1 MATTNLSYYDKA
13 TIPNAKNFRFGIV
26 VSEWNPEITQ
36 NLKNGAI
43 ETLLNCGA
51 SKNNIVSW
59 EVPGSFE
66 LVYGCKKMIQSQN
79 VDAFIDC
86 GVLKENIVRW
96 DVPGSFELIYGAKK
110 MQQSYDML
118 DAVIV
123 IGCVIQGETK
133 HFDFVCE
140 GVTQGIIDLN
150 VKYDVPVIF
159 CVLTDNTK
167 QQSLDRSGGKLGNK
181 GIECAVAAVKM
192 AALKNIDRATGF
204 N

>member
-13 TIPNAKNFRFGIV
+13 TIPNAKSFRFGIV

-36 NLKNGAI
+36 NLHKGAI
-43 ETLLNCGA
+43 DTLIDCGTE
-51 SKNNIVSW
+51 KNNIISW
-59 EVPGSFE
+59 DVHGSFE
-66 LVYGCKKMIQSQN
+66 LVYGCKKMIQSEKE
-79 VDAFIDC
+79 DAI
-86 GVLKENIVRW
+86 I
-96 DVPGSFELIYGAKK
+96 A
-110 MQQSYDML
+110 
-118 DAVIV
+118 
-123 IGCVIQGETK
+123 IGNVIQGETK

-150 VKYDVPVIF
+150 VKYDVPIIF

-192 AALKNIDRATGF
+192 AALKHIDSPKESIGF
-204 N
+204 